1 MDLLSHVQSL
11 VNAVGLQV
19 ALGELKME
27 LFKDGMSI
35 AVLSAP
41 PGCRKTTSAKL
52 LCHVSCECFPCYVI
66 ISTSS

>member
-35 AVLSAP
+35 AVLS
-41 PGCRKTTSAKL
+41 GCRKTTSAKL